1 MAKFIEYLENYSKRT
16 LPQPVYAFF
25 SQGSFDENT
34 LRDSIQAYQRY
45 KLIPSGLPS
54 QTCDLRTRIQFPK
67 RGISIDLELPFG
79 FSPVGLMGAGHKD
92 AELASTNAAENFG
105 TCAIISSHSSKSI
118 EEIQQAAPGCI
129 KMLQLYVYLSREVSK
144 ALVQRAE
151 RAGFKAIVVTIDGQV
166 RGIRYPTMRT
176 PLGNEYQSGNF
187 GSEEKKI
194 LASIGLDVNKRR
206 QGIGYDIKDPS
217 LTWDDI
223 KWLRSITDLPIILKG
238 VLRADDAIKALDYD
252 VDGIMVS
259 THGGR
264 QLDGTPAPI
273 DALPEIVDAVKGR
286 LVIFVDGGVRSGD
299 DVLKAIAV
307 GADAVFFGRP
317 ILWGLAWKGQAGV
330 ETVLQTYKDGLS
342 TAMMRNGLSR
352 INDITRANIQRCN
365 VSNTISNPRL

>member
-187 GSEEKKI
+187 GSEEKK
-194 LASIGLDVNKRR
+194 
-206 QGIGYDIKDPS
+206 
-217 LTWDDI
+217 
-223 KWLRSITDLPIILKG
+223 G